1 MPTEDQIV
9 TEGVFPVGLRAA
21 VNRIWRIVAPLR
33 QVIGSSPVVV
43 EQVDGR
49 GTVVR
54 LDQATQDLLNQLTG
68 RSDDEAPDDGTG
80 TTTEWRTVILC
91 NDGTPEEVQ
100 ILTRPVP

>member
-1 MPTEDQIV
+1 MANENQIV
-9 TEGVFPVGLRAA
+9 TEGVFPQGVRSAI
-21 VNRIWRIVAPLR
+21 NQIWRIVAPLR
-33 QVIGSSPVVV
+33 QVIGSSPIVV

-54 LDQATQDLLNQLTG
+54 LDQATQDAINQLTG
-68 RSDDEAPDDGTG
+68 RTDDDAPDSEGG

-91 NDGTPEEVQ
+91 NNGTPEDVQ